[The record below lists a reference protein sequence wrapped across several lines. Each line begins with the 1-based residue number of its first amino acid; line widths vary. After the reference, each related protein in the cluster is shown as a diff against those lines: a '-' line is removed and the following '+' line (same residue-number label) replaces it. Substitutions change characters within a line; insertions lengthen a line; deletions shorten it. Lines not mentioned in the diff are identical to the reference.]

1 MEQMIVELLVYALLW
16 LIVIGGLAYTATK
29 LIRSHWASRKQSQL
43 LKHQLEVKKHLV
55 PYQLQAAERLVL
67 LVERIRPEGL
77 VNRMAAGE
85 STAAGLQLAMLAQI
99 RMEME
104 HNLAQQ
110 VYVKASVWQSVVAAR
125 DEVLG
130 IIHRAA
136 ALTPPNEPA
145 IQFSRN
151 LFQVLQQ
158 HPLSACDQAIQS
170 LRQEIQPLHHD

>member
-1 MEQMIVELLVYALLW
+1 MELIAYGLLW
-16 LIVIGGLAYTATK
+16 LAAVGVLAFTATK
-29 LIRSHWASRKQSQL
+29 LIRSYWDSRKQSQL
-43 LKHQLEVKKHLV
+43 LQHQLEVKKHLV

-85 STAAGLQLAMLAQI
+85 RTAAGLQLAMLAQI
-99 RMEME
+99 RIEME

-110 VYVKASVWQSVVAAR
+110 VYVQARVWQSVSVAR

-136 ALTPPNEPA
+136 AQTPPNEAA

-158 HPLSACDQAIQS
+158 QPLTACDEAIQS
-170 LRQEIQPLHHD
+170 LRYEIQQLRHA